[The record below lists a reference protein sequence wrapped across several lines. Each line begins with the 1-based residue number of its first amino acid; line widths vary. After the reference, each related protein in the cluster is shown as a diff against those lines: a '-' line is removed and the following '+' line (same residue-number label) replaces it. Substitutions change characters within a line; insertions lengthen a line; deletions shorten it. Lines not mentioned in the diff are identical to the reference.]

1 MPPKRT
7 VSKRVSNAAALAA
20 ELAPFTWQPPTS
32 LALQQWLQ
40 EANVDCRIVNAE
52 VAEVF
57 LDWPHM
63 LVTTSIGAIR
73 KLVSELHGDTLHTMM
88 VFRDKVRS
96 HGSLGL
102 TSPSGWPLA
111 CQPLA

>member
-1 MPPKRT
+1 MPLKRT

-20 ELAPFTWQPPTS
+20 EVPPFTWEPPTS

-40 EANVDCRIVNAE
+40 EATMDCRIVNAE

-57 LDWPHM
+57 VDWPHM

-88 VFRDKVRS
+88 VFRDKVRGQIS
-96 HGSLGL
+96 FRM
-102 TSPSGWPLA
+102 TSPFSCPLA
-111 CQPLA
+111 C